1 MQKEYNEKLFPNPI
15 PSILHGVMV
24 GVSSPW
30 LKHVATSLDFVLGEV
45 KPILW
50 GKHGCNTP
58 SL

>member
-1 MQKEYNEKLFPNPI
+1 MKNCFLIHI

-50 GKHGCNTP
+50 GKHGQNTP

>member
-1 MQKEYNEKLFPNPI
+1 MKNRFLIHI
-15 PSILHGVMV
+15 PYILHGVMV

-50 GKHGCNTP
+50 GKHGQNTP